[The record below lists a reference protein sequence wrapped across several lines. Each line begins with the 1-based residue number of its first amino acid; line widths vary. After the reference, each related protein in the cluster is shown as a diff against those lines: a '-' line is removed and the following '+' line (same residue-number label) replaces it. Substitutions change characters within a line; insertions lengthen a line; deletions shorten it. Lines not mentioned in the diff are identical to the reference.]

1 MALEDIFKALEH
13 QAERDITE
21 VLAEARARA
30 AGIVNEAEIEAS
42 GIRERHAAEAEAAAS
57 ARTMQSLNSSR
68 LEARRKLAGVR
79 QDTVGTALERAKV
92 ALDGVR
98 SQAGYEELFARL
110 LEEALDGVERDYE
123 VLVDPADADLAGRT
137 LTARGIDAPVRPELS
152 TAGGVVVS
160 MNGGRILRRNTLEDR
175 FEKYIGFA
183 QADVA
188 EILFS

>member
-13 QAERDITE
+13 QAERDITD

-30 AGIVNEAEIEAS
+30 AGIVSEAEIEAS
-42 GIRERHAAEAEAAAS
+42 NIRERHAAEAETTAA

-79 QDTVGTALERAKV
+79 QDTVGS
-92 ALDGVR
+92 ALDRAR
-98 SQAGYEELFARL
+98 SELGGTRDS
-110 LEEALDGVERDYE
+110 DGYE
-123 VLVDPADADLAGRT
+123 VLFTRLLDEALEGVEGEYEILVDPLDLA
-137 LTARGIDAPVRPELS
+137 LAQKALSARGIDASIKPELS
-152 TAGGVVVS
+152 TVGGVVVA

-175 FEKYIGFA
+175 FEKYVGFA

>member
-30 AGIVNEAEIEAS
+30 AGIVSEAEIEAS
-42 GIRERHAAEAEAAAS
+42 SIRERHAAEAEVAAS

-92 ALDGVR
+92 ALGGVR
-98 SQAGYEELFARL
+98 DQAGYDELFGRL
-110 LEEALDGVERDYE
+110 LEEAIDGVEGEYE
-123 VLVDPADADLAGRT
+123 VLVDPADSDLAGRM
-137 LTARGIDAPVRPELS
+137 LSARGIDAPVKPELS

>member
-13 QAERDITE
+13 QAERDISD

-30 AGIVNEAEIEAS
+30 AGIVSEAEIEAS
-42 GIRERHAAEAEAAAS
+42 GIRERHAAEAETTAV

-68 LEARRKLAGVR
+68 LEARRKLASVR
-79 QDTVGTALERAKV
+79 QDTVGSALERARV
-92 ALDGVR
+92 SLEETR
-98 SQAGYEELFARL
+98 SAAGYDELFARL
-110 LEEALDGVERDYE
+110 LDEALSGVKGEYE
-123 VLVDPADADLAGRT
+123 VLVDPADADLAKRA
-137 LTARGIDAPVRPELS
+137 LSARGIEAPIKPELS

>member
-13 QAERDITE
+13 QAERDIAE

-30 AGIVNEAEIEAS
+30 AGIVKEAEIEAL
-42 GIRERHAAEAEAAAS
+42 GIRERHAAEAEAATS

-79 QDTVGTALERAKV
+79 QDTVQTALERAKV
-92 ALDGVR
+92 ALEGVR
-98 SQAGYEELFARL
+98 GQAGYEELFARL
-110 LEEALDGVERDYE
+110 LEEALEGVEGEYE
-123 VLVDPADADLAGRT
+123 VLIDPADSVVAGRV
-137 LTARGIDAPVRPELS
+137 LEARGIDAPARPELS

-160 MNGGRILRRNTLEDR
+160 MSGGRILRRNTLEDR

-188 EILFS
+188 ETLFS